1 MEIVFFDLET
11 TIPERKGEQFDVI
24 EFGAIVL
31 DKVGL
36 YEKESYSTLL
46 HSEKISEKSIDCN
59 GITKDMVASSPL
71 FAEVADKIYDVLN
84 NRIWAGH
91 NIRQF
96 DIPRIMESYKKIDK
110 EPPQSAG
117 IIDTLPLLREY
128 FGKRA
133 GNLKLASLGNYFG
146 LGQERHRAIED
157 CRMNID
163 VLKNCSMIL
172 FLEENAGYDSSEEIV
187 DSQTRTNSNPMIDK
201 IDSSISGTADVWVSY
216 NGGSNPLI
224 PRKLRINRW
233 INKPFMIEAFCHQ
246 SQINKKFSA
255 IKIVDIRNET
265 WDVEREDS
273 SKID

>member
-11 TIPERKGEQFDVI
+11 TIPQSKGEKADVI

-46 HSEKISEKSIDCN
+46 HSEKISEKSIKCN
-59 GITKDMVASSPL
+59 GITAQMVANSPS
-71 FAEVADKIYDVLN
+71 FSEVADKIYDVLN

-91 NIRQF
+91 NIRKF
-96 DIPRIMESYKKIDK
+96 DIPRIIESYKKIDK
-110 EPPQSAG
+110 EPPQSAAV
-117 IIDTLPLLREY
+117 IDTLPLLRGA

-133 GNLKLASLGNYFG
+133 GDLQLASLGNYFG

-157 CRMNID
+157 CRMNIE

-172 FLEENAGYDSSEEIV
+172 FLEENAGYDSSEEV
-187 DSQTRTNSNPMIDK
+187 TESRKSVNHNPIIDK
-201 IDSSISGTADVWVSY
+201 IDSSISGSGDIWISY

-224 PRKLRINRW
+224 PRRLRIERW
-233 INKPFMIEAFCHQ
+233 IKKPFMIEAFCHQ
-246 SQINKKFSA
+246 AQIKKKFSA
-255 IKIVDIRNET
+255 SKIIDIRNEA
-265 WDVEREDS
+265 WDVECEH
-273 SKID
+273 